1 MPFTEKAPAP
11 LLVSVALRASHV
23 APTTTPP
30 IIRLVGTKTRLR
42 ETALPARILHRQS
55 LIGFLEEPDNLLLA
69 QSLIHVQPPAATLD
83 EVRAVLEAWRDDYNH
98 RRPHGSLG
106 RLIPSEFAARGQKTD
121 PEAPEL

>member
-1 MPFTEKAPAP
+1 MLMPFTAKAPAP

-55 LIGFLEEPDNLLLA
+55 LIGFLEKPDNLLRA

-83 EVRAVLEAWRDDYNH
+83 EVRAVLKAWRDD
-98 RRPHGSLG
+98 
-106 RLIPSEFAARGQKTD
+106 
-121 PEAPEL
+121 